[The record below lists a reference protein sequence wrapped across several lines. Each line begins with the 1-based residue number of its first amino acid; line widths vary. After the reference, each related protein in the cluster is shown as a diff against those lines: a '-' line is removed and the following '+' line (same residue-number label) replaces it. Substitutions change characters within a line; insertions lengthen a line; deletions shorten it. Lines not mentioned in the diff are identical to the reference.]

1 MMSLPYEKELIP
13 HARQLRKDATPWE
26 RKLWYDFLR
35 GFPLRFQ
42 RQKAIGPYI
51 VDFYCHKGALVVE
64 LDGGQHYQPE
74 EQEYD
79 RRRTTYLE
87 GLGLKVLRFSN
98 LDVSQRFDSVC
109 EAILGSLREGA
120 VSEAD

>member
-1 MMSLPYEKELIP
+1 MSLPYEKDLIP
-13 HARQLRKDATPWE
+13 RARQLRKDATPWE

-51 VDFYCHKGALVVE
+51 VDFYCHKSALVVE